1 MKVKVK
7 RIKRSSVSDVELTKS
22 KLKIKA
28 RQFYHFAKAQL
39 PESGAVDFLFHL
51 DTGYIHCFVHKNN
64 NAIDENLTFDF
75 GGRIWNG

>member
-7 RIKRSSVSDVELTKS
+7 RIKRTPEIDLQLTKS
-22 KLKIKA
+22 KLKVKA

-39 PESGAVDFLFHL
+39 PEAGAADFLFHL
-51 DTGYIHCFVHKNN
+51 DTGYIHCFVHKEN

-75 GGRIWNG
+75 GGRIWNS